1 MKDSKVRR
9 SLPDKKV
16 SVNSRLPEE
25 VLHRWHT
32 FALEKRMNKENA
44 LAEII
49 IKGTKRDKRRA

>member
-1 MKDSKVRR
+1 MK
-9 SLPDKKV
+9 DKKV

-25 VLHRWHT
+25 VVHRWHT

-49 IKGTKRDKRRA
+49 IKGTKRDKRGA